1 MKKIEM
7 KPLSQV
13 MEDLRQKGYTC
24 DFHMR
29 EDDFVCADTNEV
41 FQPEDL
47 TIVQTYRFEG
57 ESDPGDMSILYAI
70 EAANGDKG
78 QCVDAY
84 GTNASR
90 RLGEFIKRVKIQ
102 EREGAY

>member
-13 MEDLRQKGYTC
+13 MEDLRQNGYTC

-29 EDDFVCADTNEV
+29 EDDFVCADTNEI

-57 ESDPGDMSILYAI
+57 ESDPGDTAILYAI
-70 EAANGDKG
+70 ESTNGTKG

-84 GTNASR
+84 GTNASE
-90 RLGEFIKRVKIQ
+90 RLGEFMKQVKIQ
-102 EREGAY
+102 EREGA